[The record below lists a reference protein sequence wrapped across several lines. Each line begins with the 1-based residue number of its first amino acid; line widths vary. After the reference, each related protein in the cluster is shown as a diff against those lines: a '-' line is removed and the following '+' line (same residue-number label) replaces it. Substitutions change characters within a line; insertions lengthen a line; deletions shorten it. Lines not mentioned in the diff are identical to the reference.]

1 MGQKYLIGILFANVN
16 IKYRPTFTQMC
27 NYLVSSD
34 TDTLM
39 KMEEHTETY
48 LVNKNLK
55 KKNLPDIK
63 EITSLSQT

>member
-39 KMEEHTETY
+39 KMEEHTETC

-55 KKNLPDIK
+55 KKNLSEIK
-63 EITSLSQT
+63 EITSFSQT

>member
-39 KMEEHTETY
+39 KMEEHTETC

-55 KKNLPDIK
+55 KNLSEIK